1 MPPRK
6 HVAKVQL
13 FFELKHGNLVFLPFH
28 LINDING
35 SPVIPC
41 VCLTSP
47 NTKTVKTLICTA
59 MLYEGSDAVDERDG
73 HTCLYPIPADVRALN
88 HNLEQNPGY

>member
-1 MPPRK
+1 MSIVLLLFVHGTIECRGAEGLITADTK
-6 HVAKVQL
+6 YLCHLDVISLHGWFYIL
-13 FFELKHGNLVFLPFH
+13 FFHCFFILIDFESDFAGFL
-28 LINDING
+28 G

-59 MLYEGSDAVDERDG
+59 MLYEQSF
-73 HTCLYPIPADVRALN
+73 
-88 HNLEQNPGY
+88 

>member
-1 MPPRK
+1 
-6 HVAKVQL
+6 
-13 FFELKHGNLVFLPFH
+13 
-28 LINDING
+28 
-35 SPVIPC
+35 
-41 VCLTSP
+41 
-47 NTKTVKTLICTA
+47 

>member
-1 MPPRK
+1 MLQYSYPSPIYYSRCK
-6 HVAKVQL
+6 NTNYFRNSKILGVK
-13 FFELKHGNLVFLPFH
+13 
-28 LINDING
+28 NG